1 MGNDRRAATQASSA
15 IGAVTE
21 AQMAKIFLRST
32 DWGLPGPQA
41 PPATTVCL
49 SCRQPREEPDPT
61 SAAEL
66 EIVTQYA
73 PGVTRIRLQGDVRRL
88 VGRTVFAWH
97 EHPAFQRIV
106 DALVALAFLA
116 VGWMTTGATTTS
128 DPFYQYTAR
137 DWLFVL
143 LLILITVPY
152 AWRRRWPTA
161 AFLISML
168 ATTVLWL
175 LGYNAGALPLLLM
188 FGGYFVAVARP
199 LWEVVLCSVVALSC
213 FALLWWG
220 GGAPYGAHE
229 CFISVLALAITV
241 GLGRAGRL
249 RVDLANARAEA
260 AEEAAARRSSE
271 ERLRI
276 ARELHDIIGHSLGT
290 IAVQAG
296 VGRHLMDTEP
306 EKAADAL
313 DSIAKIS
320 RDSLDE
326 VRSVV
331 AALRDD
337 EPPYR
342 PAPSLT
348 DLPDLIETVRITG
361 LAVELNLPDDLEAIP
376 RQAGAAVYRITR
388 EALTNVVRHAHAS
401 TASVQVDHH
410 DGRIEV
416 AIRDDGGGAG
426 NGRGPDSGGGHGIT
440 GMRERAEALGGSL
453 SAGPANDG
461 GFLVTASLPVA
472 SDRPR

>member
-1 MGNDRRAATQASSA
+1 MAMNPA
-15 IGAVTE
+15 IS
-21 AQMAKIFLRST
+21 R
-32 DWGLPGPQA
+32 
-41 PPATTVCL
+41 
-49 SCRQPREEPDPT
+49 
-61 SAAEL
+61 
-66 EIVTQYA
+66 
-73 PGVTRIRLQGDVRRL
+73 
-88 VGRTVFAWH
+88 
-97 EHPAFQRIV
+97 RIV
-106 DALVALAFLA
+106 DALVALVFLA
-116 VGWMTTGATTTS
+116 VGWLSTGATTTS
-128 DPFYQYTAR
+128 DPFYTYTAR
-137 DWLFVL
+137 DWLFIV

-168 ATTVLWL
+168 ATTMLWL
-175 LGYNAGALPLLLM
+175 LGYNAGALPLLLI

-199 LWEVVLCSVVALSC
+199 FSEVLVCSVVAVSC
-213 FALLWWG
+213 FAVLWWG
-220 GGAPYGAHE
+220 GGAPYRAQE
-229 CFISVLALAITV
+229 FFISVLAIGLTL

-249 RVDLANARAEA
+249 RVDLANARAAA
-260 AEEAAARRSSE
+260 AEEAVARQSSE

-342 PAPSLT
+342 PSPSLT

-361 LAVELNLPDDLEAIP
+361 LAVELKLPDDLEAIP

-388 EALTNVVRHAHAS
+388 EALTNVVRHARAS

-410 DGRIEV
+410 DGLVEV
-416 AIRDDGGGAG
+416 AIRDDGGGVG
-426 NGRGPDSGGGHGIT
+426 NGREPHSGAGNGIT

-453 SAGPANDG
+453 SAGPAQDG
-461 GFLVTASLPVA
+461 GFLVTARLPVA

>member
-1 MGNDRRAATQASSA
+1 MY
-15 IGAVTE
+15 V
-21 AQMAKIFLRST
+21 
-32 DWGLPGPQA
+32 
-41 PPATTVCL
+41 
-49 SCRQPREEPDPT
+49 
-61 SAAEL
+61 
-66 EIVTQYA
+66 
-73 PGVTRIRLQGDVRRL
+73 RLQGDVCRRGSPYG
-88 VGRTVFAWH
+88 VGMVKN
-97 EHPAFQRIV
+97 PALSRRIV
-106 DALVALAFLA
+106 DALVALGFLA
-116 VGWMTTGATTTS
+116 VGWLTTAAPTIS
-128 DPFYQYTAR
+128 DPFYRYTPR
-137 DWLFVL
+137 DWLFAL
-143 LLILITVPY
+143 LLILSTVPY
-152 AWRRRWPTA
+152 AWRRRWPIA

-168 ATTVLWL
+168 SVTVLWL
-175 LGYNAGALPLLLM
+175 LGYNAGTLPLLLM

-199 LWEVVLCSVVALSC
+199 LWELLLCSAVAVGC

-220 GGAPYGAHE
+220 GGAPYGPRDAL
-229 CFISVLALAITV
+229 ISVLALAITV

-260 AEEAAARRSSE
+260 AEEVARRRSSE

-337 EPPYR
+337 EPPYK

-348 DLPDLIETVRITG
+348 DLPDLIETVRSTG
-361 LAVELNLPDDLEAIP
+361 LAVELKLPNDVEAIP

-410 DGRIEV
+410 DGLVEV

-426 NGRGPDSGGGHGIT
+426 NGREPHSGGGTGIT

-453 SAGPANDG
+453 SAGPARDG

-472 SDRPR
+472 ADRPR